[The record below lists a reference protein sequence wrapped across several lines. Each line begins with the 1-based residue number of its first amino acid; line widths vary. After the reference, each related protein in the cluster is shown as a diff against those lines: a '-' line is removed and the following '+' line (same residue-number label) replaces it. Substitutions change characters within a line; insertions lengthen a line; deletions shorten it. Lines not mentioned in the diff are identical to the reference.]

1 MVMWNLLQQYQIEM
15 LQNRAALGDT
25 SRDIDRQRATRQ
37 VEDLEDELE
46 TLRLALAAAWELL
59 AGRLG
64 VTEAELVEKM
74 RELDQRDGVVD
85 GRRTPP
91 VGRRCPSC
99 DAVVPPGAPACQ
111 FCGQQVG
118 GDDPFR

>member
-1 MVMWNLLQQYQIEM
+1 MVEAPTLQLLRRM
-15 LQNRAALGDT
+15 PSAVRLLGLAVT
-25 SRDIDRQRATRQ
+25 
-37 VEDLEDELE
+37 
-46 TLRLALAAAWELL
+46 LALAAAWELL

-99 DAVVPPGAPACQ
+99 DAVIPPGATACQ